1 MDDVYYQILRTARHE
16 TKVKGS
22 RFIAECA
29 TVATVDEAL
38 SFLGAIRKREHAA
51 THHCFAYTVGLF
63 DDMQF
68 KYSDDGEP
76 SGTAGRPIYDM
87 LGGQELSNCAV
98 VVTRYFG
105 GTKLGTG
112 GLVRAY
118 GDAARGAL
126 EAAGRASHYLLTTFA
141 VEIDFP
147 LYDLLTKAI
156 HRHRARQ
163 VDARFTDRV
172 NLEIEI
178 RLAEADA
185 LQDEIVQLS
194 GGKAIIERR

>member
-98 VVTRYFG
+98 V
-105 GTKLGTG
+105 
-112 GLVRAY
+112 
-118 GDAARGAL
+118 
-126 EAAGRASHYLLTTFA
+126 YLLTTFA

>member
-1 MDDVYYQILRTARHE
+1 MIEDDVYYQILKTARHE

-29 TVATVDEAL
+29 TVATADEAL

-51 THHCFAYTVGLF
+51 THHCYAYTVGLF

-87 LGGQELSNCAV
+87 IGGQELSNCIV

-112 GLVRAY
+112 GLVR
-118 GDAARGAL
+118 GVRRHSP
-126 EAAGRASHYLLTTFA
+126 GRAGGGRQRYPLFA
-141 VEIDFP
+141 D
-147 LYDLLTKAI
+147 DL
-156 HRHRARQ
+156 RSR
-163 VDARFTDRV
+163 DRISTV
-172 NLEIEI
+172 
-178 RLAEADA
+178 
-185 LQDEIVQLS
+185 
-194 GGKAIIERR
+194 